1 MKTARAI
8 IDDTFRVESGRVLAT
23 LIGKFGDFDLAEEAM
38 QEAFVEALAHWPHEG
53 APQNPAAWITTTAQ
67 RKAIDQLRRNRTLA
81 HKVEQLRQM
90 GDARTEGDIMA
101 EIVDV
106 GEQSFPDER
115 LKLLF
120 TCCHP
125 ALNQDAQVALTL
137 RTLGGLSTEEIAHAY
152 LTSPTTMAQ
161 RLVRAK
167 RKISQAG
174 IPYRVPPREVLG
186 ERLAAVLQTIYLI
199 FNEGY
204 AASSGE
210 ALIRRELCDEAIRL
224 ARLLV
229 MLLQEML
236 DASARASYAEKL
248 QPLHEAE
255 ALGLLAL
262 MLLHHARR
270 DTRAGLQ
277 GELITLEEQDR
288 TRWRRAEIAEGAAFL
303 EMALRLRQAGPY
315 QIQAA
320 IAALHA
326 QAPTAHETDWAQIA
340 GLYIEL
346 LKHTPS
352 PVVELNYAVALA
364 MSKGH
369 IYGLAILDRLEKE
382 GELANY
388 HLLYAARADLLRRA
402 GWLEEAAEAYRAALE
417 LVDNQVER
425 NYLARRLAEIAS

>member
-1 MKTARAI
+1 
-8 IDDTFRVESGRVLAT
+8 
-23 LIGKFGDFDLAEEAM
+23 
-38 QEAFVEALAHWPHEG
+38 
-53 APQNPAAWITTTAQ
+53 
-67 RKAIDQLRRNRTLA
+67 
-81 HKVEQLRQM
+81 
-90 GDARTEGDIMA
+90 
-101 EIVDV
+101 
-106 GEQSFPDER
+106 
-115 LKLLF
+115 
-120 TCCHP
+120 
-125 ALNQDAQVALTL
+125 
-137 RTLGGLSTEEIAHAY
+137 
-152 LTSPTTMAQ
+152 
-161 RLVRAK
+161 
-167 RKISQAG
+167 
-174 IPYRVPPREVLG
+174 
-186 ERLAAVLQTIYLI
+186 
-199 FNEGY
+199 
-204 AASSGE
+204 
-210 ALIRRELCDEAIRL
+210 
-224 ARLLV
+224 
-229 MLLQEML
+229 
-236 DASARASYAEKL
+236 
-248 QPLHEAE
+248 
-255 ALGLLAL
+255 
-262 MLLHHARR
+262 
-270 DTRAGLQ
+270 DTRAGPQ